1 MRSSMIYSMLSTH
14 IYNLTKNNECDPIFD
29 IGSVF
34 FEGDSDTGYKQKTA
48 VGILLN
54 GIKINKGFG
63 IDKPINY
70 DFYDIKAILELIANE
85 FSMNIE
91 LNIKDMPFME
101 EGKSVEICYKN
112 KVIGI
117 MGELSTKAINNLENG
132 KLVKG
137 EVLYLELY
145 LDDLEIGSTAIENV
159 SKYPSILREYNFLV
173 PKDEIYAE
181 YVKEIRDLSDYIT
194 SVKVNDIYKGKGVK
208 EGFVSVLLEI
218 EYSSM
223 DKTLLTEE
231 VEEIENKMY
240 TKLKNRNIELKM

>member
-1 MRSSMIYSMLSTH
+1 ML
-14 IYNLTKNNECDPIFD
+14 LT
-29 IGSVF
+29 
-34 FEGDSDTGYKQKTA
+34 
-48 VGILLN
+48 
-54 GIKINKGFG
+54 
-63 IDKPINY
+63 NY

-208 EGFVSVLLEI
+208 DGFVSVLLEI